1 MIDISDLREIHPVVC
16 YSPKG
21 DTVTFEAIKKLI
33 NRTAKAHGISISFDY
48 DEVSSGEGDSI
59 IIENCLVVFHP
70 NHRNDFFNVI
80 FRIRREGDKAFIF
93 KSEYGNSAQLEKTY
107 TLIDAAQDVEKSNS
121 GSDNIDISLLEA
133 EQMYYRA
140 LMAIF
145 KYVKC

>member
-1 MIDISDLREIHPVVC
+1 MINVSDLRDIHPVVC

-33 NRTAKAHGISISFDY
+33 NRTAKAHGISIAFDY

-59 IIENCLVVFHP
+59 IIEDCLVVFHP
-70 NHRNDFFNVI
+70 NHRDDFFNVI
-80 FRIRREGDKAFIF
+80 FRIRREGEKAFIF
-93 KSEYGNSAQLEKTY
+93 KSEYGSSVQLEKTY

-145 KYVKC
+145 SYIKC